1 MIAYPFFISIGF
13 GGGVMYTLKIILSYF
28 ISLVR
33 SRMYCEIRIESED
46 QSYKWVNKYM
56 QDKGFLEADTNL

>member
-1 MIAYPFFISIGF
+1 
-13 GGGVMYTLKIILSYF
+13 MYTLKIILSYF